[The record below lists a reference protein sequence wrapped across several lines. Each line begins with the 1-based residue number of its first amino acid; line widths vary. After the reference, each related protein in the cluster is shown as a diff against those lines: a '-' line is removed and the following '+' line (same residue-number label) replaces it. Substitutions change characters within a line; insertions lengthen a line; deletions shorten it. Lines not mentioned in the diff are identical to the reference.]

1 MKIHHPISIENVYKV
16 CPESAVKL
24 TIWLANQND
33 LDNISYEKELSLTL
47 IESMPL
53 LFIEWLEKKSFIE
66 TRKQFNSDHLF
77 MKGNILYWKDP
88 NHEIITWEIIEFKD
102 GRLRR
107 PRSIP
112 KEATPFKVDIE
123 GRIVIMED

>member
-1 MKIHHPISIENVYKV
+1 MKIRWPISIENVYKI
-16 CPESAVKL
+16 CPEAAVKL
-24 TIWLANQND
+24 TIWLANEKRQWTID
-33 LDNISYEKELSLTL
+33 YERELDLTL
-47 IESMPL
+47 IEKMPL

-66 TRKQFNSDHLF
+66 TEKQFDPNHLF

-88 NHEIITWEIIEFKD
+88 NHETITWEIIEFKD